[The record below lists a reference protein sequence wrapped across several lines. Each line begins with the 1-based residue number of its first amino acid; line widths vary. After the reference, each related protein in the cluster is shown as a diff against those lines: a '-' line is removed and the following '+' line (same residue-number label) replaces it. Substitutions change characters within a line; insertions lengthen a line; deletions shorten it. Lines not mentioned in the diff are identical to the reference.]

1 MFSCFRHCLL
11 SLFFIIWHKSCYR
24 CRGFLTNGFRM
35 GIIELEEMEF
45 YAFHGCY
52 KEEQTVGNKF
62 IVNLTMTADCSLA
75 AATDD
80 VSNAANYLAAYQVVK
95 EQMAVKS
102 HLLENVAER
111 ILQALPAKVPTATSA
126 RVKISKVNPPL
137 GGKVGRAS
145 VTMERV
151 FS

>member
-1 MFSCFRHCLL
+1 MDFE
-11 SLFFIIWHKSCYR
+11 
-24 CRGFLTNGFRM
+24 M
-35 GIIELEEMEF
+35 GIVELEEMEF

-62 IVNLTMTADCSLA
+62 IVNLTMTADCSQA

-80 VSNAANYLAAYQVVK
+80 VSHSANYLAAYEVVK

-102 HLLENVAER
+102 HLLENVADR
-111 ILQALPAKVPTATSA
+111 ILTALPAKVPTVTSA
-126 RVKISKVNPPL
+126 KVKISKVNPPL

-151 FS
+151 FV

>member
-1 MFSCFRHCLL
+1 
-11 SLFFIIWHKSCYR
+11 
-24 CRGFLTNGFRM
+24 M
-35 GIIELEEMEF
+35 GIVELEEMEF

-62 IVNLTMTADCSLA
+62 IVSLSMTADCSQA

-111 ILQALPAKVPTATSA
+111 ILQALPAKVPAATSA
-126 RVKISKVNPPL
+126 RVKISKINPPL